1 MLNKG
6 VGTVIVKMWTCKS
19 WVDTACYSFLVSKL
33 MFFNERK
40 LQRNSC
46 KLQTVLI
53 PHARD
58 LNLKVPSIN
67 KNLLLFWKERCYYLY
82 IYRFLSSNWCQSLA
96 PLWIQEV
103 YARSKWSNEVI
114 VALVSAKFELPGI
127 LHECIPGCSV
137 PKLLDWCCQIVL
149 QVSHFCSLQ
158 RLMRKSCTQ
167 RQCA

>member
-1 MLNKG
+1 MLSKG

-46 KLQTVLI
+46 NLQTVLI

-67 KNLLLFWKERCYYLY
+67 KNLLVILKRKMLLPVY
-82 IYRFLSSNWCQSLA
+82 ISSNWCQSLA
-96 PLWIQEV
+96 ALWIQEV

-158 RLMRKSCTQ
+158 RLVRKSCTQ